1 MKLFGMTDV
10 GCVRASN
17 QDAFAIDQNQDFSY
31 ILVCDG
37 MGGHLGGDIA
47 SQLAVESLTEF
58 FTDQFDPSLP
68 SEDIVTTLKEAIN
81 RANRKIFSESLKNI
95 SLKGMGTTVV
105 MAVAI
110 GQTLYVAH
118 VGDSR
123 AYIWDGENFS
133 FITKDHSLVQEMMD
147 KGELTAEEAAVH
159 PYRHVITRVLGISPD
174 VRVELTVMT
183 ASETDLVL
191 LCSDGLSNL
200 VSAETLTEEIRKD
213 DPETLCDRLITLA
226 KDNGG
231 NDNITVAIMQNGG
244 IHG

>member
-1 MKLFGMTDV
+1 
-10 GCVRASN
+10 
-17 QDAFAIDQNQDFSY
+17 
-31 ILVCDG
+31 
-37 MGGHLGGDIA
+37 
-47 SQLAVESLTEF
+47 
-58 FTDQFDPSLP
+58 
-68 SEDIVTTLKEAIN
+68 
-81 RANRKIFSESLKNI
+81 
-95 SLKGMGTTVV
+95 
-105 MAVAI
+105 
-110 GQTLYVAH
+110 
-118 VGDSR
+118 
-123 AYIWDGENFS
+123 
-133 FITKDHSLVQEMMD
+133 MMD